1 MAVPV
6 NGNIYPCDQ
15 ELPRDLQAWM
25 DELERDI
32 LIRALREF
40 GFNRTAAA
48 ARLGISL
55 RQIRYRMEQLHIA
68 DTHNGVP
75 HQ

>member
-1 MAVPV
+1 
-6 NGNIYPCDQ
+6 
-15 ELPRDLQAWM
+15 M
-25 DELERDI
+25 DELERGI
-32 LIRALREF
+32 LVRALREF

-55 RQIRYRMEQLHIA
+55 RQIRYRMERLHIA
-68 DTHNGVP
+68 DTHDGVP